1 MTVAEAVEQSI
12 SAAIKA
18 GTVDER
24 AHAAPLQALR
34 MLAQRADTA
43 DPERDNVTLP
53 TMLKYL
59 TALGMM
65 PEQTSQPTAPKR
77 GSMSSMRDKFK
88 AFDGGRAA
96 NG

>member
-1 MTVAEAVEQSI
+1 MKMAEAVEQSI
-12 SAAIKA
+12 RAAIVA

-34 MLAQRADTA
+34 TLAVRADTC

-59 TALGMM
+59 TALGML
-65 PEQTSQPTAPKR
+65 PDAGKQAEQPKS
-77 GSMSSMRDKFK
+77 GSMAKMRTKFR
-88 AFDGGRAA
+88 ALDGGRAA